1 MILRRP
7 GRAAVLAAACL
18 AVALSSGCSGK
29 DEAGSGG
36 SSATAPGN
44 AASAQAKATAEAT
57 RRAEN
62 VEGETVTEAPQ
73 LIDGEVVVSV
83 TDARGSRAVEI
94 KGGVRPGAV
103 GIAVNC
109 LGEGTLTVELHP
121 VGLSFPLKCVAGE
134 ISSTYNQIDL
144 KKAREEAWLQ
154 VTAGSGVRWALSVG
168 Q

>member
-29 DEAGSGG
+29 DEAGSGR
-36 SSATAPGN
+36 SATAPGN
-44 AASAQAKATAEAT
+44 ATSAHPKSTPEAT

-62 VEGETVTEAPQ
+62 VEGESVTEAPQ
-73 LIDGEVVVSV
+73 LIDGEIVTSV
-83 TDARGSRAVEI
+83 TDVRGSQAVEI

-109 LGEGTLTVELHP
+109 RGEGTLTVELHP